1 MHRIRIDQ
9 QQDVAVLTARGEL
22 DAYGAPDLAAGLE
35 EAARPG
41 PFVADLSM
49 VSFMDSTALGVLVR
63 ACKDASTRN
72 VAARVV
78 LPQSAARRI
87 FEITTLDRVLPVA
100 DSLSDALRDLRGEP
114 GDPHADPG

>member
-22 DAYGAPDLAAGLE
+22 DAYGAPDLASGLE
-35 EAARPG
+35 EVARPG
-41 PFVADLSM
+41 PFVVDLSM
-49 VSFMDSTALGVLVR
+49 VSFLDSTALGVVVR
-63 ACKDASTRN
+63 ACKDAGTRN
-72 VAARVV
+72 VGARVI

-114 GDPHADPG
+114 GDPPADPG